1 MYKKILLPTD
11 GSENSKKA
19 NKHALWIADKSD
31 ADIIVLYV
39 VEPHYS
45 RIAVLPISTLPT
57 PDENFYEEIRT
68 EGKQIIENFK
78 QELEDIRCEGKC
90 KNVNLKTQIKEGKAY
105 IEILKVVE
113 EENIDLVVMGAS
125 GKHGLDRFVL
135 GSVTERVVRA
145 TKNPVMVVP

>member
-105 IEILKVVE
+105 IEILKVLE

-135 GSVTERVVRA
+135 GSVTEKVVRA

>member
-1 MYKKILLPTD
+1 MYKKILIPTD
-11 GSENSKKA
+11 GSENSKRA
-19 NKHALWIADKSD
+19 NKHALWIADKSG

-39 VEPHYS
+39 VDPHYP

-57 PDENFYEEIRT
+57 PDEHFFEEIRT
-68 EGKQIIENFK
+68 EGKEIIEDFK

-90 KNVNLKTQIKEGKAY
+90 KNVNLKTLIREGNAY

-113 EENIDLVVMGAS
+113 EENIELVVMGAS

-145 TKNPVMVVP
+145 SKKPVMVVP